1 MKIKVPEQT
10 RSLTEIASDIKKLLK
25 EIEEYK
31 LEPFA
36 VLTPVKK
43 FSLKDFIDTSLQ
55 EDAKFM
61 PEEGDNTWKK
71 TYSS

>member
-31 LEPFA
+31 VEPFA
-36 VLTPVKK
+36 VLTPPVRK

-61 PEEGDNTWKK
+61 PEEGDNT
-71 TYSS
+71 